1 MKQELLKDVLNGV
14 NVQELRATVGAIGDT
29 PEIAKF
35 NFRASNHWVGGGH
48 NETTI
53 DDYDGACEG
62 HNRSVPFRCVADA
75 PAVLLGKD
83 LGPSP
88 LEYVLAGL
96 ASCLTASLVYHAAD
110 RGIEIRSIESSL
122 DGDVDL
128 HGFLGLSDDVRN
140 GYESIRVVFKIDAD
154 ASEETLRE
162 LCELA
167 QQRSPVFDVVSNP
180 VPVSVGLDTRN

>member
-1 MKQELLKDVLNGV
+1 MKQELSGRTLNGV
-14 NVQELRATVGAIGDT
+14 DVRLLRDTIGAINVT
-29 PEIAKF
+29 PDIAKF
-35 NFRASNHWVGGGH
+35 NFRAWNQWVDGGH

-62 HNRSVPFRCVADA
+62 HSRSLPFQCVADA

-96 ASCLTASLVYHAAD
+96 ASCLTASLVYHAAE

-128 HGFLGLSDDVRN
+128 HGFLGLSNEIRN
-140 GYESIRVVFKIDAD
+140 GYESVRVVFKIDAD
-154 ASEETLRE
+154 ASEETLEE
-162 LCELA
+162 LCDLA
-167 QQRSPVFDVVSNP
+167 KRRSPVYDVVSNP
-180 VPVSVGLDTRN
+180 VPVSVSLDTRY